1 MYEMGN
7 LANCMVECD
16 REALG
21 RERSVRRK
29 ALVISSALEL
39 SLIAAVILWPLVT
52 PGVISQRVTMT
63 PVPPFRGLPQ
73 AQAPSEHAKPASSDQ
88 TPRMPTF
95 VTVMHAPQ
103 RAAAESSD
111 AEPPSVYD
119 PLATGSY
126 GSSPGMPGGTGG
138 GSVSVAPPR
147 PVATGAGPVHVS
159 SGVMLAALIYRVEPV
174 YPPIAKIMHL
184 EGTVNLRAIIRTNG
198 LIGQLTVVDG
208 NPILAVAAEAAVR
221 QWRYNPTLLN
231 DQPVEVDTIV
241 TVNFRLQ

>member
-1 MYEMGN
+1 MYEIGN
-7 LANCMVECD
+7 LENCMVECV
-16 REALG
+16 RESLG
-21 RERSVRRK
+21 RGRSVRRK

-63 PVPPFRGLPQ
+63 PVPPFRGLPR
-73 AQAPSEHAKPASSDQ
+73 AQAPSEHAKLASSHQ

-103 RAAAESSD
+103 RAG
-111 AEPPSVYD
+111 AEPPSLYD

-126 GSSPGMPGGTGG
+126 GLSPGIPGGTGG
-138 GSVSVAPPR
+138 GSVSIAPPR
-147 PVATGAGPVHVS
+147 SVATGAGPVHVS
-159 SGVMLAALIYRVEPV
+159 SGVMLAALISRVEPV

-184 EGTVNLRAIIRTNG
+184 EGTVDLRAIIRMDG
-198 LIGQLTVVDG
+198 SIGRLTVVDG
-208 NPILAVAAEAAVR
+208 NPILAVATEAAVR
-221 QWRYNPTLLN
+221 QWRYKPTLLN

-241 TVNFRLQ
+241 RLNFRLQ